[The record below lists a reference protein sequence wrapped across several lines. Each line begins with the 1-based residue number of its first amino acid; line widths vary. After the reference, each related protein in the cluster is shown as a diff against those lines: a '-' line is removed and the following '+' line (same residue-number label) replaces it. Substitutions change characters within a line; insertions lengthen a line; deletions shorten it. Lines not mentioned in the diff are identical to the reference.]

1 MKKPLALVRAWLTLD
16 FFGDARRSGAGHASS
31 LTTTIFAQSFLAL
44 GFAALLYPDTPRVP
58 FAAANLSLST
68 LLLALGALGEAGR
81 PERRAADAVLLR
93 TAPLSPMAAATARA
107 LHAAFALMLVTIGMA
122 LPPAILLAF
131 LVGEPL
137 QAPLYVA
144 AACLCSGLA
153 AGALGLGAKVAQAW
167 LGADRAALAMGTLKA
182 VLYGGG
188 LVLFAR
194 SLPALDAT
202 ADALPIGRA
211 WLDAVPPYHAA
222 KWLAAPAAEAWR
234 LGALLAAGAALALAA
249 GLVRDDGD
257 GAARRRRRGG
267 ALLRLLH
274 GVTPPGPARGIAEFA
289 AIGVWR
295 SPSFRARALPLLGI
309 PAAMA
314 FLAIGGDE
322 QDADPRLVAVL
333 LQAPAMYL
341 PFLVMFLP
349 HADHPGASWM
359 FAHAPRLGLATVRD
373 ATWRALCTHVVL
385 PIGGAMALA
394 VAAAAP
400 GPGAANCAAALFAV
414 GVAAFAARR
423 AVRALPAPPFSRAL
437 EGETGLDFGQLMIG
451 TMALGALG
459 FAFAAWTPTAMKWPL
474 ALATLAGAGW
484 ALRRRPRAVAGGDDV
499 SVDAPDDDAGAPPAD
514 PFAVHAAAA
523 TPSLR
528 RELRAVAVLYAI
540 TSLLPL
546 AIGAMFA
553 P

>member
-1 MKKPLALVRAWLTLD
+1 MRKPLALVGAWLTLD
-16 FFGDARRSGAGHASS
+16 FFGDARRSGTGNAST
-31 LTTTIFAQSFLAL
+31 LTTTIFAQSFVAL

-68 LLLALGALGEAGR
+68 LLMALGALGEAGR

-93 TAPLSPMAAATARA
+93 TAPLSPLAGAAARA
-107 LHAAFALMLVTIGMA
+107 LHAAFALLLVTVGMA

-131 LVGEPL
+131 LVGDPL
-137 QAPLYVA
+137 QVPLYVA
-144 AACLCSGLA
+144 AACLCSALA
-153 AGALGLGAKVAQAW
+153 AGALGLGAKVAQSW

-182 VLYGGG
+182 LLYGGG

-211 WLDAVPPYHAA
+211 ALDVVPPYHAA
-222 KWLAAPAAEAWR
+222 KWLAAPIAEAWR
-234 LGALLAAGAALALAA
+234 LGALLTAGAALALAA

-257 GAARRRRRGG
+257 GATRRRRQGG
-267 ALLRLLH
+267 LLLGLLH
-274 GVTPPGPARGIAEFA
+274 AITPPGPARGVAEFA
-289 AIGVWR
+289 AIGIWR
-295 SPSFRARALPLLGI
+295 SPGFRARALPLLGI

-314 FLAIGGDE
+314 FLAIGGGDGGV
-322 QDADPRLVAVL
+322 DRRLVAVL

-341 PFLVMFLP
+341 PFLVTFLP

-385 PIGGAMALA
+385 PIGGAMTIA
-394 VAAAAP
+394 VAATAP
-400 GPGAANCAAALFAV
+400 GPGGANCAAALFAV
-414 GVAAFAARR
+414 GVAAFAGRR
-423 AVRALPAPPFSRAL
+423 AVRSLPTAPFTRAL
-437 EGETGLDFGQLMIG
+437 EGEIGPDFSQLMVG

-459 FAFAAWTPTAMKWPL
+459 FGFASWTPTALQWPI
-474 ALATLAGAGW
+474 ALATLA
-484 ALRRRPRAVAGGDDV
+484 
-499 SVDAPDDDAGAPPAD
+499 
-514 PFAVHAAAA
+514 AAA
-523 TPSLR
+523 TAVRRTAATAGGETAIVDAAEDDGTPPVDASTAAGGKAAPPSLR
-528 RELRAVAVLYAI
+528 RELRAIVVLYAI
-540 TSLLPL
+540 TSALPL
-546 AIGAMFA
+546 AIGALFA